1 MADVYSVDPRGK
13 KRKKW
18 RKRLLWLLLL
28 LIFIVLTIFL
38 VIYIKNQ
45 LKPKVVIKQANI
57 TKSHVAYNTKTKHY
71 DEGDFGIDILLNWQL
86 MPRPAGPYKTFTWQ
100 TSDSGTNGQV
110 ITIYEDTIPAN
121 FAVNRV
127 LIVRGENDHLV
138 QETAPSE
145 NCTKY
150 TKGITTAQ
158 YQVGVPA
165 KWQDVDFLCDQ
176 FNKQR
181 DIIGTSSLDGVN
193 LVVLKG
199 VTSGTHK
206 FFFTY
211 SSFNAANPDYTP
223 FSDALN
229 SLRMN

>member
-1 MADVYSVDPRGK
+1 MADVYSVDTRGK

-18 RKRLLWLLLL
+18 RRRILWFLLL
-28 LIFIVLTIFL
+28 LIFIVSIVAL
-38 VIYIKNQ
+38 VIYIREQ
-45 LKPKVVIKQANI
+45 LKPKVVIKQAAA
-57 TKSHVAYNTKTKHY
+57 TKSYVAYNTKTKHY
-71 DEGDFGIDILLNWQL
+71 DEGDFGIDILLNWQN
-86 MPRPAGPYKTFTWQ
+86 MPRAVGPYKTFTWQ

-127 LIVRGENDHLV
+127 MIVRGETDHLV
-138 QETAPSE
+138 EETSPSE
-145 NCTKY
+145 NCSKY
-150 TKGITTAQ
+150 TKGTTTAQ

-176 FNKQR
+176 SNKQR

-193 LVVLKG
+193 TVILKG
-199 VTSGTHK
+199 GTSGTHK

-211 SSFNAANPDYTP
+211 SSYNVANPDYTP
-223 FSDALN
+223 FTDALN